1 MKNPKPLL
9 WEITFTL
16 LNSASSK
23 ASIFA
28 NKISAT
34 TANGMYRKAI
44 SLPLNSSSEPK
55 FNSGTNMVGKQPR
68 NIKCEVNFVTHKQNY
83 KPNKCFSEGLGAYCQ
98 KMSIGVQWTLQ
109 ESRLHVSLLELKA
122 LNLALLT
129 FHKMFVLK
137 AAHFQVDN
145 TTVLSHLMKMGAT
158 RSR

>member
-1 MKNPKPLL
+1 
-9 WEITFTL
+9 
-16 LNSASSK
+16 
-23 ASIFA
+23 
-28 NKISAT
+28 
-34 TANGMYRKAI
+34 
-44 SLPLNSSSEPK
+44 
-55 FNSGTNMVGKQPR
+55 MVGKQPR